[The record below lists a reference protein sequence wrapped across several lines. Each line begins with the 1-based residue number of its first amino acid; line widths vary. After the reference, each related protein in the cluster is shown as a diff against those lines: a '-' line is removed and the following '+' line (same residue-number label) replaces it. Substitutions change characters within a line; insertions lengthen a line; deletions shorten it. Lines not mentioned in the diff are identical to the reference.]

1 MKEAEADEKNRASLE
16 SANYTD
22 RYAAASRYLPGRTTD
37 KYVINN
43 NNLSEETGAAG
54 RPGALGPG
62 SPPVASLCGR
72 DHVYTLVYASV
83 HRPLASR

>member
-1 MKEAEADEKNRASLE
+1 MKEAEADEKTRASLE

-22 RYAAASRYLPGRTTD
+22 RYAAASRYLAGRTTD

-54 RPGALGPG
+54 RPGASGPALLR
-62 SPPVASLCGR
+62 SRRFAVVTTFTHSRTP
-72 DHVYTLVYASV
+72 V
-83 HRPLASR
+83 HRPIASR